1 MNYGQRQLFL
11 SASAESAAKLIKKS
25 LPLKKMKL
33 LILSHLRLHNEIPPG
48 ESLFTRG
55 NLVNLSYEQF

>member
-1 MNYGQRQLFL
+1 M

-48 ESLFTRG
+48 ESLFTGG